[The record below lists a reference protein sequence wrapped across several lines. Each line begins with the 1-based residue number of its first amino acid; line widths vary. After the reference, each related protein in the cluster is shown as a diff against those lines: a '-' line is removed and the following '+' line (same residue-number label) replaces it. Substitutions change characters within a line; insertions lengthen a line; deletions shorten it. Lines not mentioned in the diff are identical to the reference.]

1 MQINISYTLY
11 TDDDYSLRNSEDFG
25 CTNRNVMIDSSE
37 YYDYIGFMEFKD
49 EEEWKCKNEAKNF
62 LWRFLCDGIH
72 ISYTHPW
79 LLKDFYDIMKY
90 LENVI
95 NEYQEGISV
104 EKRQITGNYE
114 GTEIKIEISQ

>member
-11 TDDDYSLRNSEDFG
+11 TDGDYSLRNAEDFG
-25 CTNRNVMIDSSE
+25 CTNRDVVVDDSE
-37 YYDYIGFMEFKD
+37 YYDYVGSMEFKYED
-49 EEEWKCKNEAKNF
+49 EWHCKSEAKDF

-114 GTEIKIEISQ
+114 GTEIKIAK